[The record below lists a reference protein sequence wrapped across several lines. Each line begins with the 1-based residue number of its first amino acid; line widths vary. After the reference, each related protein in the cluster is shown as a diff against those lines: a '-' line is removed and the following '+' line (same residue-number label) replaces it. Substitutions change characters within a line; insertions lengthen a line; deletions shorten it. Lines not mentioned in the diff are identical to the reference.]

1 MGQLVMLDAQQ
12 LLECL
17 NQCDI
22 HRRPQRLAL
31 MIKVLSCYGQV
42 SDFTLNYLFLEN
54 VVQAAKSVNVQDI
67 IAQGYQGA
75 DIKTQL
81 QHAQLAQISTLLN
94 R

>member
-1 MGQLVMLDAQQ
+1 MFKK
-12 LLECL
+12 
-17 NQCDI
+17 N
-22 HRRPQRLAL
+22 
-31 MIKVLSCYGQV
+31 K
-42 SDFTLNYLFLEN
+42 FLEN